1 MSEDT
6 KVNRE
11 DTGADHVAERSEQGE
26 KVNSLESMIADL
38 RQQLAA
44 KEIEAKNNFD
54 RLLRQAAEL
63 ENYKKRSVRERDDAA
78 RYANEMLLK
87 DLLPVVDNLERAVA
101 HASGGGNGKPLVEGV
116 EMVLRSLLDTL
127 AKHGVSQMIAV
138 GQSFDPAKH
147 EAIAQVESED
157 HEPNS
162 VVEELHK
169 GYLLRE
175 RLLRPALVS
184 VAKGAK
190 TQEKKNQESK
200 VENEPSDD

>member
-11 DTGADHVAERSEQGE
+11 DTGADHVAEGSEQGE

-87 DLLPVVDNLERAVA
+87 DLLPVVDNLERAIA
-101 HASGGGNGKPLVEGV
+101 HALGGGNGKPLVEGV

>member
-11 DTGADHVAERSEQGE
+11 DTGADHVAEGSEQGE

>member
-11 DTGADHVAERSEQGE
+11 DTGADHVAESEQGK